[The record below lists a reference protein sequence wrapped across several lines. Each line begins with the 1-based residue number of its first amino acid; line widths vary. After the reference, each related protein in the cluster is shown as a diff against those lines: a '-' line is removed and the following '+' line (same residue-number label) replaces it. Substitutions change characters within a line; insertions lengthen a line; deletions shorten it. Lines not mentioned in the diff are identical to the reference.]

1 MTAANK
7 KAPSAATLRAQNH
20 RRQGCRHNSN
30 SIIAHCIRFCILL
43 LALVALCGL
52 GSLIER
58 GMISGLVLALACA
71 VLCRELFE
79 LLPEG
84 RRKKWL

>member
-1 MTAANK
+1 MIEASK

-20 RRQGCRHNSN
+20 RRHGCRHNSS
-30 SIIAHCIRFCILL
+30 SIIACFIRFCILL
-43 LALVALCGL
+43 LALAGLCGL
-52 GSLIER
+52 GALIER

-71 VLCRELFE
+71 VMCRTLAA

-84 RRKKWL
+84 RRDAWL